1 MGKCGKKTEAMRG
14 QTIRDSGYQPPRSV
28 LSECTGQ
35 GKNWGQEWHRPI
47 SRVKVPSGCRVE
59 PDRQQDHLAVE
70 TVTVKEQRRCL
81 LWTQGNRYVIYCISD
96 YTDAHELQ
104 PVKWQ
109 CQSLN
114 PTENVQEGKLLK
126 SLRVKKLTMKQRRRG
141 KFHKKNLFQF
151 CKSKNEKEPPWM
163 IFTYSKTETRDTFIF
178 SPEASA
184 YLLLLSGF
192 NVFPGF
198 IWAASMS
205 LWSACVTWFVNT
217 HTLLWSTPFVSTL
230 VVVLA
235 SCCYCN
241 KWPQT

>member
-14 QTIRDSGYQPPRSV
+14 QTIRDSGYQPPWSV

-35 GKNWGQEWHRPI
+35 GKNWGQEWHRLI

-59 PDRQQDHLAVE
+59 PDLQQDHLAVE
-70 TVTVKEQRRCL
+70 IVTVKEQRRCL

-141 KFHKKNLFQF
+141 NFIKRTNFNFVKVKMRQSLRGWSLLIPKLRQEIPSFSVQKQALICCFLAALMYFLALFGQQ
-151 CKSKNEKEPPWM
+151 
-163 IFTYSKTETRDTFIF
+163 
-178 SPEASA
+178 
-184 YLLLLSGF
+184 
-192 NVFPGF
+192 
-198 IWAASMS
+198 
-205 LWSACVTWFVNT
+205 AC
-217 HTLLWSTPFVSTL
+217 LCDQLE
-230 VVVLA
+230 
-235 SCCYCN
+235 
-241 KWPQT
+241 